1 MEKIINEKQYNNFA
15 EGYSENI
22 QQLNSVS
29 RESFFGVV
37 GSELKDK
44 SVLDVACGDGT
55 DGKIYKDMGATYAG
69 VDISEENIRVAK
81 TLDNQSEFLVGRAE
95 ELAFTNESFDLVVSK
110 YAIQSFLDI
119 EKFYKEVHRV
129 LKPGGKFIFLGT
141 HPTRQFIEKN
151 KVSKDY
157 FKSEIVESTIF
168 NGKIKLEEPSHT
180 FNEYLSAQFL
190 KDFDLR
196 SFVEKE
202 EFPGADRIGEDNYPC
217 FFIVES
223 VKR

>member
-129 LKPGGKFIFLGT
+129 LNQEVNL
-141 HPTRQFIEKN
+141 
-151 KVSKDY
+151 Y
-157 FKSEIVESTIF
+157 F
-168 NGKIKLEEPSHT
+168 
-180 FNEYLSAQFL
+180 
-190 KDFDLR
+190 
-196 SFVEKE
+196 
-202 EFPGADRIGEDNYPC
+202 
-217 FFIVES
+217 
-223 VKR
+223 